1 MKFYPIH
8 VDLKDKPCLVVGGG
22 RVAERKITKLC
33 LAGAAVT
40 VISKDFTPAIE
51 QLQQAKK
58 IKTLSRTF
66 QSGDVQGYF
75 LVFAA
80 TNNQTVNL
88 QVSNEAKA
96 KDILAN
102 SVDGVDQGSFILPA
116 SCQVGALQL
125 GITTNGESPAL
136 SARLRRYFQRK
147 LSALTPAMVDEVA
160 HLRTKMVSEIDAD
173 RKERAAQKMNLAI
186 DQLIEKLE
194 NQKVNVKDI

>member
-22 RVAERKITKLC
+22 RVAERKIKKLC

-58 IKTLSRTF
+58 IIILSRSY
-66 QSGDVQGYF
+66 QSSDMEGCF

-88 QVSNEAKA
+88 QVW
-96 KDILAN
+96 
-102 SVDGVDQGSFILPA
+102 DQA
-116 SCQVGALQL
+116 
-125 GITTNGESPAL
+125 E
-136 SARLRRYFQRK
+136 
-147 LSALTPAMVDEVA
+147 
-160 HLRTKMVSEIDAD
+160 
-173 RKERAAQKMNLAI
+173 
-186 DQLIEKLE
+186 
-194 NQKVNVKDI
+194 

>member
-8 VDLKDKPCLVVGGG
+8 IDLKDKPCLVVGGG
-22 RVAERKITKLC
+22 RVAERKIKKLY

-40 VISKDFTPAIE
+40 VISKDFTPTIK
-51 QLQQAKK
+51 QLQQEKK
-58 IKTLSRTF
+58 ITF
-66 QSGDVQGYF
+66 LQRSYQSGDMEDYF

-88 QVSNEAKA
+88 QVCDEAESKG
-96 KDILAN
+96 ILVN
-102 SVDGVDQGSFILPA
+102 SVAGVDQGSFILPA

-136 SARLRRYFQRK
+136 SARLRRYFQAK
-147 LSALTPAMVDEVA
+147 LSSLSPDMVDEVA
-160 HLRTKMVSEIDAD
+160 HLRKEMVDANSSQV
-173 RKERAAQKMNLAI
+173 KEQAAQRMNLAI
-186 DQLIEKLE
+186 DQLIETLE

>member
-8 VDLKDKPCLVVGGG
+8 IDLKDKPCLVVGGG
-22 RVAERKITKLC
+22 RVAERKIKKLC
-33 LAGAAVT
+33 LAGATVT

-51 QLQQAKK
+51 HLQQAKK

-66 QSGDVQGYF
+66 QSGDVKGYF

-88 QVSNEAKA
+88 QVCREAGA
-96 KDILAN
+96 KGILVN

-116 SCQVGALQL
+116 TCQVGALQV

-136 SARLRRYFQRK
+136 SARLRRYFQAK
-147 LSALTPAMVDEVA
+147 LLALTPQIVAEVGQ
-160 HLRTKMVSEIDAD
+160 LRTEMVTAAD
-173 RKERAAQKMNLAI
+173 PHLKERAAQKMNLAI
-186 DQLIEKLE
+186 DQLIEALE

>member
-8 VDLKDKPCLVVGGG
+8 IDLKDKPCLVVGGG
-22 RVAERKITKLC
+22 RVAERKIKKLC
-33 LAGAAVT
+33 LAGATVT

-51 QLQQAKK
+51 QLQQAQK
-58 IKTLSRTF
+58 IMTLSRAF
-66 QSGDVQGYF
+66 ESGDVEGVF

-88 QVSNEAKA
+88 QVCQEAQSKG
-96 KDILAN
+96 ILVN
-102 SVDGVDQGSFILPA
+102 SVDSVDQGSFILPA

-136 SARLRRYFQRK
+136 SARLRRYFQHK
-147 LSALTPAMVDEVA
+147 LSVLTPAMVEELA
-160 HLRTKMVSEIDAD
+160 QL
-173 RKERAAQKMNLAI
+173 RKEMVTAVEQENKVIATQKMNLAI
-186 DQLIEKLE
+186 DQMIEVLE